1 MSGGPEGFA
10 SDTAVGFQREPLV
23 RHPGSPVLGIRR
35 MYRWAGSMK
44 AWRDCDGGQAPLGSN
59 TTPGGVASVDFR
71 KGALC
76 SQECVLRPTCGGGLC

>member
-44 AWRDCDGGQAPLGSN
+44 AWRDCDGGRAPLGSN